1 MKLQTYRGI
10 HVAVK
15 RLLPRPMRQDVEHE
29 GRILSRLCH
38 PYLPYFFGVI
48 TKKQPYRIVMQF
60 HGLKDNPY
68 PFSLTL
74 HCELHHKRLGL
85 NNMEW
90 LVVCGQLLEAMVYLH
105 RSVIMT

>member
-15 RLLPRPMRQDVEHE
+15 RLLPRAMKQDVEHE

-48 TKKQPYRIVMQF
+48 T
-60 HGLKDNPY
+60 L
-68 PFSLTL
+68 L
-74 HCELHHKRLGL
+74 HCYAVSWPQG
-85 NNMEW
+85 
-90 LVVCGQLLEAMVYLH
+90 
-105 RSVIMT
+105 